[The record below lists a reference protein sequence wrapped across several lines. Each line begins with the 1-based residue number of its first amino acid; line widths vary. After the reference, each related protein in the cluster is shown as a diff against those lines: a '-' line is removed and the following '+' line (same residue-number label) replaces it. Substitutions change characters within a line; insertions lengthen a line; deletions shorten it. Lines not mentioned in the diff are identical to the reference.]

1 MGILREGLHGF
12 FSYFIFRIKRGR
24 IRIRYFY
31 LQWVL
36 HRTFVPPR
44 DIPSGVICS
53 LSVPEF
59 RVAGLGKVEFPLKV
73 VKHWGSLSAFGPE
86 RYLFW
91 DLCMVIFW

>member
-1 MGILREGLHGF
+1 MDSFLILF
-12 FSYFIFRIKRGR
+12 FELNVEEFESVI
-24 IRIRYFY
+24 FY